1 MCFSQI
7 SQKQRQLY
15 LMKKVCLPY
24 KERFLDTIL
33 YGAKKILRAIHKCIT
48 SFFFFFNLIPVLQ
61 TAPSLRVTI
70 KQNALL
76 RQRVVVVIIGLN
88 YCALGRF
95 PIVRTDRPHQSP
107 TSYFENEIGFFQE
120 FFRLK
125 NVLFRVY
132 YLGFD

>member
-48 SFFFFFNLIPVLQ
+48 SFFFFF
-61 TAPSLRVTI
+61 
-70 KQNALL
+70 
-76 RQRVVVVIIGLN
+76 
-88 YCALGRF
+88 
-95 PIVRTDRPHQSP
+95 
-107 TSYFENEIGFFQE
+107 
-120 FFRLK
+120 
-125 NVLFRVY
+125 
-132 YLGFD
+132 

>member
-1 MCFSQI
+1 
-7 SQKQRQLY
+7 
-15 LMKKVCLPY
+15 MKNVCLPY
-24 KERFLDTIL
+24 KERLLDKIL
-33 YGAKKILRAIHKCIT
+33 CGAKKILRAIHKGIT
-48 SFFFFFNLIPVLQ
+48 SYFFFYLIPVLQ

-70 KQNALL
+70 KQKALL

-120 FFRLK
+120 FS
-125 NVLFRVY
+125 
-132 YLGFD
+132 G